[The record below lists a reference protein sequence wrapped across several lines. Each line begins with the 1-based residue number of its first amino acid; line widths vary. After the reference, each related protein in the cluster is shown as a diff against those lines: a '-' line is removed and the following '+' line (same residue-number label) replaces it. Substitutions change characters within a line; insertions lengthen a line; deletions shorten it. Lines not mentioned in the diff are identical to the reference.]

1 MCIMTALPENGS
13 ASASTASA
21 SATQLA
27 KLDGSDMQ
35 RQPEQPEDK
44 HQAIVD
50 TPYGRGLV
58 VRTRKCDGIKEIQLL
73 GSTSFEKMQSDDDD
87 EDISAARGSSSSTTS
102 ERKLYTT
109 VDYPSI
115 TPQVGDDVVCQ
126 FGRGRIQQISRM
138 NYCGDNEQPI
148 VKYTIELSSWR
159 LRGRSTVMCHVLTTT
174 TPNSL
179 LRVVRKHTYHEMD
192 AVEKV
197 ELARSRKAEATHYF
211 TQTKDYNLA
220 FSTYANAVDALRSI
234 HHDHTSTNEVR
245 ADLLLLLITCS
256 NNAATCCVKL
266 DKWEEATK
274 FAQNALILI
283 DALHEKRGMKIHTIL
298 NKEGTIDAQL
308 FGEWRVKSYLIM
320 ARSCLKKGDD
330 TVAMGVLKK
339 AHLHAMGYM
348 DRINAILPHN
358 RSSEE
363 TVSCKSL
370 VSQIKDVRRLMSEC
384 SDKNKAT
391 KEIEKR
397 RAKAMFGGTKNTAVK
412 KASTVNSVS
421 PKKLENDQQQQ
432 RKRMMDD
439 NKGVNGTASLSTHSD
454 EKDAVDKT
462 SSSPA
467 CKKCVTFSQHPPQV
481 KEFEPHTSS
490 DADDDGHEVDESWYN
505 QHKEA
510 LIVMAVAGLSAMA
523 LISLKKIAR

>member
-13 ASASTASA
+13 VSTASA

-27 KLDGSDMQ
+27 KLDGSDRQ

-73 GSTSFEKMQSDDDD
+73 GSTSFEKMQSDDDI
-87 EDISAARGSSSSTTS
+87 ESISAARGSSSTTS

-109 VDYPSI
+109 MDYPSI
-115 TPQVGDDVVCQ
+115 TPQVGDDVICQ
-126 FGRGRIQQISRM
+126 FGRGRIQQISCM
-138 NYCGDNEQPI
+138 NNCGDNEQPI

-159 LRGRSTVMCHVLTTT
+159 LRGRSTVLCHIITTT
-174 TPNSL
+174 TPNPSL

-197 ELARSRKAEATHYF
+197 ELARSRKAKATHYF

-220 FSTYANAVDALRSI
+220 LSTYANAVDALRSI

-283 DALHEKRGMKIHTIL
+283 DALHEKRGKKIHTIL

-320 ARSCLKKGDD
+320 ARSFMKKGDD
-330 TVAMGVLKK
+330 SVAMGILKK

-358 RSSEE
+358 RSNEE

-370 VSQIKDVRRLMSEC
+370 VSQIKDIRRHMSEC

-397 RAKAMFGGTKNTAVK
+397 RAKAMFGGTKSTAVK
-412 KASTVNSVS
+412 KDSTVNSVS
-421 PKKLENDQQQQ
+421 PKELENDQQQQ

-439 NKGVNGTASLSTHSD
+439 NKVNGTASSSINSD
-454 EKDAVDKT
+454 EKDAAHKT
-462 SSSPA
+462 SGTPA

-481 KEFEPHTSS
+481 KEFEPHISS
-490 DADDDGHEVDESWYN
+490 DAGHKVDESWYN

-523 LISLKKIAR
+523 LISLKKFAR